1 MTDSSSSQSNAFYLA
16 CLNNDLKNVRK
27 TIKPS
32 FINQIDPSG
41 DTALHIACSK
51 GYIELVKLLLR
62 YHASRTIQNKEGL
75 TAEQVAANDEIKD
88 LFKYK
93 ERPKSDS
100 KHFVATTIEVEWL
113 DSYKN
118 AYRIS
123 YENRE
128 HMKRWL
134 LKVPLTKLLDEID
147 TGYIE
152 KIKFSSEKSKDEIK
166 DYLKLTIE
174 WEQPAGLIS
183 AYTSGG
189 TGFCTV
195 LNYDLAEI
203 GSNFRFLSTQNLFN
217 SGYLDNEAP
226 KGLGEHI
233 FAAILIN
240 HPFFKPY
247 YRTNITT
254 YRGMS
259 ISRDDL
265 IQYKINDI
273 IMTRTF
279 LSTSHDENIAK
290 RFIPINDNKKQ
301 AVLCIYKVI
310 NPQTSLNIEELS
322 NLPEEKE
329 VLIVPF
335 TVFQIKEIEDVDTLI
350 DEKPCSIKVIKLE
363 ECDSNLL

>member
-1 MTDSSSSQSNAFYLA
+1 MTDLLSCQSNAFYLS

-32 FINQIDPSG
+32 FINQIDPNG
-41 DTALHIACSK
+41 DTALHIACSR
-51 GYIELVKLLLR
+51 GYIELVQLLLR
-62 YHASRTIQNKEGL
+62 YHASQTIQNKEGL
-75 TAEQVAANDEIKD
+75 TAEQAAVNDEIKD

-93 ERPKSDS
+93 ERSKSDS
-100 KHFVATTIEVEWL
+100 KHFVATTTEVEWF

-128 HMKRWL
+128 HMKQWF
-134 LKVPLTKLLDEID
+134 LKVPLKKLLDEID
-147 TGYIE
+147 IGYIE
-152 KIKFSSEKSKDEIK
+152 KIKFSSEKCKDEIK
-166 DYLKLTIE
+166 DYLQLTIE
-174 WEQPAGLIS
+174 WEQPAGLIA

-195 LNYDLAEI
+195 LNYDLAEV
-203 GSNFRFLSTQNLFN
+203 GSNFRFISTQNLFN
-217 SGYLDNEAP
+217 SDYLDNEAP
-226 KGLGEHI
+226 KSLGGHI

-240 HPFFKPY
+240 HSFFKPY

-259 ISRDDL
+259 ISQDDL
-265 IQYKINDI
+265 IEYKINDI
-273 IMTRTF
+273 VMTRTF
-279 LSTSHDENIAK
+279 LSTSYDENMAK

-301 AVLCIYKVI
+301 PVLCIYKVK
-310 NPQTSLNIEELS
+310 NPQTSLYIEELS
-322 NLPEEKE
+322 IFSEGKE
-329 VLIVPF
+329 VLIIPF
-335 TVFQIKEIEDVDTLI
+335 TVFRIKEIEDVDMLI
-350 DEKPCSIKVIKLE
+350 DGKSCSIKVLKLA